1 MLLLVTKIKEFQF
14 MGKIYSTKNDSN
26 IYKKARQAIGLT
38 QAEVSQYLHINRSAI
53 SKWES
58 GSSIPDPA
66 LLPKIAKLY
75 NVTTDYLLGLDNS
88 VFDKNINTNNT
99 ILRLKEL
106 RLSRGIKTQKEMA
119 KLLGVAYNTY
129 NYWENEQFQLDYKN
143 LIRIAD
149 YFNVSIDYLLGRSE
163 SSAVV
168 TQNSKLINHPEYE
181 LSDKFEKDYAQ
192 LLKDT
197 NFIEMTKLFNGI
209 TAEYRALS
217 LGYIVGLLQKHG
229 INTQAILGY

>member
-1 MLLLVTKIKEFQF
+1 

-163 SSAVV
+163 SSAVSAPQAV
-168 TQNSKLINHPEYE
+168 SQVNYDDET
-181 LSDKFEKDYAQ
+181 
-192 LLKDT
+192 T
-197 NFIEMTKLFNGI
+197 
-209 TAEYRALS
+209 
-217 LGYIVGLLQKHG
+217 
-229 INTQAILGY
+229 AILELLEKLPYGGKVLVRRFAELTYKDITQIQEKRDNSTKKLS

>member
-1 MLLLVTKIKEFQF
+1 

-163 SSAVV
+163 SSAVSAPQAV
-168 TQNSKLINHPEYE
+168 SQVNYDDET
-181 LSDKFEKDYAQ
+181 
-192 LLKDT
+192 T
-197 NFIEMTKLFNGI
+197 
-209 TAEYRALS
+209 
-217 LGYIVGLLQKHG
+217 
-229 INTQAILGY
+229 AILELLEKLPYGGKVLVCRFAELTYKDITQIQEKRDNSTKKLS

>member
-1 MLLLVTKIKEFQF
+1 

-129 NYWENEQFQLDYKN
+129 NY
-143 LIRIAD
+143 
-149 YFNVSIDYLLGRSE
+149 
-163 SSAVV
+163 
-168 TQNSKLINHPEYE
+168 
-181 LSDKFEKDYAQ
+181 
-192 LLKDT
+192 
-197 NFIEMTKLFNGI
+197 
-209 TAEYRALS
+209 
-217 LGYIVGLLQKHG
+217 
-229 INTQAILGY
+229 